1 MKNYKI
7 WTDQLLGGRSQKP
20 PSKEKSRTS
29 LMNSITHLNTN
40 PSQTLLKR
48 EEKETPP
55 SSFYKASI
63 TLYQKQTNTLQENH
77 RANSLMNREPKVFKK
92 NISNKKI
99 MHYDKMCLQGSK
111 DGSTYT
117 NQWMLNFVKCFFCI
131 YWDNYFIIHFANLV
145 YHPLICVCWTILASL

>member
-1 MKNYKI
+1 
-7 WTDQLLGGRSQKP
+7 
-20 PSKEKSRTS
+20 
-29 LMNSITHLNTN
+29 MNSITHLNTN

-117 NQWMLNFVKCFFCI
+117 NQWMI
-131 YWDNYFIIHFANLV
+131 YQINKMNDKIIISIDAEKTFDKIQ
-145 YHPLICVCWTILASL
+145 HPFTIKTHNKLDVEGMYMNIEKPS